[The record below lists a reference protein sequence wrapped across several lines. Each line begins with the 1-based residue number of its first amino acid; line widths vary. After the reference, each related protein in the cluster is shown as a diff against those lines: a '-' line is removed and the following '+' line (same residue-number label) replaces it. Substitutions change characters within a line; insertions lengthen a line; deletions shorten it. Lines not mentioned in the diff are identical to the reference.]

1 MLILA
6 LLAGLLAEPDTSR
19 RSIPGQEPASVVV
32 LHEPALPVVA
42 LRLAIVADDPPGHAG
57 AGHLVQHLHLPALQA
72 RVARV
77 GGRVQ
82 ALRTSDA
89 VVYTVVGPSS
99 ELDHLAGALQAT
111 LLPPESSTTELLLA
125 LRALEQERTLER
137 EVAPAYVRAALRAQ
151 LFPGDLSGA
160 GTGAGARRLTTAS
173 LADVWAAL
181 YAPERV
187 SIVAVGDVELAR
199 VRDAFSRLPAA
210 TAGELAARP
219 DTVRPLAADTPQASR
234 AWLGRAWA
242 VEDADPAALTV
253 TARLLRDHLRER
265 MTRSEV
271 EVEHWWTHHGQA
283 LALVVAVPDSLAR
296 VARRTVDGSLAGL
309 RGTLDASRVR
319 GASASI
325 RREMLFLA
333 RTPERMADL
342 LGGFVE
348 RGDGGDGAQRFFSA
362 LEEVDASSVR
372 ATIDALEAASR
383 VVLEV
388 PAERP
393 RP

>member
-6 LLAGLLAEPDTSR
+6 ILAGLLVEPDTSR
-19 RSIPGQEPASVVV
+19 RPGTAQEPASVVV
-32 LHEPALPVVA
+32 LREPALPVVA
-42 LRLAIVADDPPGHAG
+42 LRLAIVADDPPGYAG
-57 AGHLVQHLHLPALQA
+57 AGHLVQHLHLAALQE
-72 RVARV
+72 RTARV

-99 ELDHLAGALQAT
+99 ELDHLADALRAT
-111 LLPPESSTTELLLA
+111 LLPPAPSTTDLLLA

-160 GTGAGARRLTTAS
+160 GTAAGARRLATAR

-187 SIVAVGDVELAR
+187 SVVAVGDVELAR
-199 VRDAFSRLPAA
+199 VRDAFSHLPAA
-210 TAGELAARP
+210 PPAALAERT

-242 VEDADPAALTV
+242 LEDADPAAMTV

-271 EVEHWWTHHGQA
+271 EVEHWWTHHGHA
-283 LALVVAVPDSLAR
+283 LALVVATPDSLAR
-296 VARRTVDGSLAGL
+296 VARRTVDGALAGL
-309 RGTLDASRVR
+309 RGNLDAARVR
-319 GASASI
+319 GASASL
-325 RREMLFLA
+325 RREMLFFA
-333 RTPERMADL
+333 RTPARMADL

-362 LEEVDASSVR
+362 LEDVTESSVR
-372 ATIDALEAASR
+372 GTIDALEAASR
-383 VVLEV
+383 AALEV
-388 PAERP
+388 PAQRP